1 MWKIIKIHNHK
12 MVRNCVSKVISNDLL
27 KKYNNNPV
35 IQPITLSSTF
45 KLNSLTDIDKE
56 EFTYARSNNPTRKLL
71 EDNLAVLENGK
82 YALTFS
88 SGLGATTCLAHL
100 LNENEEIL
108 AGHDLYGGSKRYF
121 NTILQ
126 NKVTYIDFN
135 EYDLQGIEN
144 ILKKRHQ
151 IRMVFIE
158 TPTNPLLEIIPFQNL
173 GLLCNKYNKI
183 LVVDN
188 TFLTPIF
195 QKPLDYNADI
205 VLHSISKY
213 INGHSDVIMGGLITN
228 NQEIYT
234 QLQYLQKSLGIIP
247 SPHDCYMVNRSMKTL
262 EIRMKKHQ
270 NNAIYIAKQLNTHP
284 KLKVLYPG
292 LNGKN
297 IPCHMKGYGG
307 MISFY
312 INGDLIEI
320 EKFLHKLKNIPLAE
334 SLGGIETLICH
345 PSSMTHSSIEK
356 KERIKIGITDNLLRL
371 SVGIEDKDYILND
384 ILQAL
389 E

>member
-45 KLNSLTDIDKE
+45 KLHSLTDIDKE

-71 EDNLAVLENGK
+71 EENLAVIENGK

-144 ILKKRHQ
+144 ILKK
-151 IRMVFIE
+151 
-158 TPTNPLLEIIPFQNL
+158 
-173 GLLCNKYNKI
+173 
-183 LVVDN
+183 
-188 TFLTPIF
+188 
-195 QKPLDYNADI
+195 
-205 VLHSISKY
+205 
-213 INGHSDVIMGGLITN
+213 
-228 NQEIYT
+228 
-234 QLQYLQKSLGIIP
+234 
-247 SPHDCYMVNRSMKTL
+247 KTS
-262 EIRMKKHQ
+262 
-270 NNAIYIAKQLNTHP
+270 N
-284 KLKVLYPG
+284 
-292 LNGKN
+292 
-297 IPCHMKGYGG
+297 
-307 MISFY
+307 
-312 INGDLIEI
+312 
-320 EKFLHKLKNIPLAE
+320 
-334 SLGGIETLICH
+334 
-345 PSSMTHSSIEK
+345 
-356 KERIKIGITDNLLRL
+356 
-371 SVGIEDKDYILND
+371 
-384 ILQAL
+384 
-389 E
+389 

>member
-135 EYDLQGIEN
+135 EYGLQGIEN

-158 TPTNPLLEIIPFQNL
+158 TPTNPLLKIIPFKNL
-173 GLLCNKYNKI
+173 GLLCNKYNKL

-205 VLHSISKY
+205 VLHSMSKY

-262 EIRMKKHQ
+262 EIRMRKHQ

-292 LNGKN
+292 LNKGN

-320 EKFLHKLKNIPLAE
+320 EKFLNKLKNIPLAE

-389 E
+389 K

>member
-135 EYDLQGIEN
+135 EYGLQGIEN

-158 TPTNPLLEIIPFQNL
+158 TPTNPLLEIIPFKNL
-173 GLLCNKYNKI
+173 GLLCNKYNKL

-205 VLHSISKY
+205 VLHSMSKY

-262 EIRMKKHQ
+262 EIRMRKHQ

-292 LNGKN
+292 LNKGN

-320 EKFLHKLKNIPLAE
+320 EKFLNKLKNIPLAE

-389 E
+389 K